1 MADVTKIYQP
11 IENYIYL
18 YHTNTLIILPN
29 YPENMQDSSSASFAS
44 NNPLGRSAPIYSYT
58 GSGPRSVG
66 FQFELHREML
76 DQVNG
81 FTGGTSVDTVDRLIK
96 EIQAAVLPNYAASS
110 KMVDPP
116 LVACRVGVDVYIKGI
131 INGPVSVSYSGPIL
145 YNDKYALCNI
155 GFSITEV
162 DPYDAE
168 VVQNIGSYRY
178 SGDIL
183 LNTSLDQNT
192 YSAKK
197 RTRNLSG
204 AGVAVPLSPAASLS
218 VR

>member
-81 FTGGTSVDTVDRLIK
+81 FIGGTSVDTVDRLIK